1 LFEECDVAKN
11 NAQILSQALTFARP
25 STLHNDPVIQVM
37 HAVLNQV
44 YANTLLQEFH
54 DKCRASQELIVAQIP
69 WATAGAERSRV
80 AAAAKR
86 SRESSSDGGANG
98 KLVKKAL
105 NGGSDLTKEE
115 KLLAALLN
123 ANEEL
128 IEVFRIYDELE
139 KMAVTEMEVREVA
152 KRSMVETKLDRT
164 VCQLDDWLDMVLMFW
179 R

>member
-1 LFEECDVAKN
+1 
-11 NAQILSQALTFARP
+11 
-25 STLHNDPVIQVM
+25 
-37 HAVLNQV
+37 
-44 YANTLLQEFH
+44 
-54 DKCRASQELIVAQIP
+54 LIVAQIP

-80 AAAAKR
+80 AAAAKKA
-86 SRESSSDGGANG
+86 RESSSDGGANG
-98 KLVKKAL
+98 KLVKKPV
-105 NGGSDLTKEE
+105 NGAATTDLTKEE

-139 KMAVTEMEVREVA
+139 KMALTEMDEREAA

-164 VCQLDDWLDMVLMFW
+164 VCCLDDSLDMVLIL